1 MIEYLYTGVIPD
13 APARI
18 EIDLLKLAVKYDL
31 PLLAESCGSGVIKN
45 LTVENF
51 LSTYAELDIHGQEFP
66 HFKEE
71 ALEFL
76 KKNGGQIVKREDY
89 LKFSHD
95 FPVLTQ
101 ELVLSLIES
110 LTM

>member
-31 PLLAESCGSGVIKN
+31 PLLAESCGFGVIKN

-51 LSTYAELDIHGQEFP
+51 LPTYAELEIHGQEFP

-71 ALEFL
+71 AREFF
-76 KKNGGQIVKREDY
+76 KKHGAQIVKREDY
-89 LKFSHD
+89 LEFSRN
-95 FPVLTQ
+95 FPELTQ
-101 ELVLSLIES
+101 ELFISLMES
-110 LTM
+110 M